1 MDRAAIPG
9 GVDRVLALNVL
20 HELGAEV
27 LRNLGRLLRPGGIAV
42 VADSNSD
49 VERPHP
55 LARQHTCGI
64 N

>member
-1 MDRAAIPG
+1 
-9 GVDRVLALNVL
+9 
-20 HELGAEV
+20 
-27 LRNLGRLLRPGGIAV
+27 LRPGGIAV